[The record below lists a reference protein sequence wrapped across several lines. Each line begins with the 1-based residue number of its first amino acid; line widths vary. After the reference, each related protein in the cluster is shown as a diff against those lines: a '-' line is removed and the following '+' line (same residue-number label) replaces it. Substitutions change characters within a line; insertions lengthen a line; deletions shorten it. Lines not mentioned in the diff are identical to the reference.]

1 MSDLTITDVTIHP
14 IEGPRPWL
22 FVRLE
27 TDAGITGI
35 GEVPRRRHQVAAVE
49 RLGER
54 LVGEDPFETERLFG
68 AGGRLG
74 AAANDIFTTTMT
86 GGFDMACWD
95 LKGKHLGVPVY
106 NLLGGKL
113 REEVRAY
120 ANGWDFDAR
129 SIVDQY
135 HDGEEPATVLADVT
149 EELTSR
155 AGDVVDAGYT
165 AFKFSPFQWGS
176 GPTTSR
182 LELDHAMRAIEA
194 VYETVPDDV
203 ELLIEGHKHLSTE
216 KAIPAAQR
224 LERFDPGFYE
234 EPVPA
239 DVEPLETV
247 SHKSPVPIA
256 TGESFATH
264 HAFTALLN
272 ATDVSVV
279 QPDVGRAGGIT
290 ELAKIAALASA
301 ERVGFAPHNAAGPVM
316 THAAVHLDAVTPA
329 FMIQET
335 FEEFFHPDWSRELL
349 VDSLAIEDG
358 YIRVPDRPGLGVE
371 LDMDAV
377 EAHELA
383 GDDRHRIE

>member
-1 MSDLTITDVTIHP
+1 MSDLTITDVTVHP
-14 IEGPRPWL
+14 IEGPRPWF
-22 FVRLE
+22 FVQLA
-27 TDAGITGI
+27 TDAGVTGV
-35 GEVPRRRHQVAAVE
+35 GEIPRRRHQVSEVE

-54 LVGEDPFETERLFG
+54 LVGADPFETERLFG

-74 AAANDIFTTTMT
+74 AAANDIHTTTMT

-95 LKGKHLGVPVY
+95 VKGKHLGVPVHD
-106 NLLGGKL
+106 LLGGKL

-129 SIVDQY
+129 RIVDRY
-135 HDGEEPATVLADVT
+135 HDGEDATAVLADVT
-149 EELTSR
+149 EELASR
-155 AGDVVDAGYT
+155 AEQVVDAGYT
-165 AFKFSPFQWGS
+165 ACKFSPFQWGD

-182 LELDHAMRAIEA
+182 LELDHAIEAIEA
-194 VYETVPDDV
+194 VDEAVPEDV
-203 ELLIEGHKHLSTE
+203 ELLVEGHKHLSTE
-216 KAIPAAQR
+216 KAIPAARR

-239 DVEPLETV
+239 DVEPLATV
-247 SHKSPVPIA
+247 SRESPVPIA

-264 HAFTALLN
+264 RAFAALLD

-290 ELAKIAALASA
+290 ELAKIASLASA

-316 THAAVHLDAVTPA
+316 THAALHLDAATPA

-349 VDSLAIEDG
+349 VDPLEIEDG

-377 EAHELA
+377 REHELT
-383 GDDRHRIE
+383 GDDRRAI